1 MIYRY
6 KNIVI
11 RVISQDGRY
20 TTAVPVSEKAMDMFT
35 LEKGVIYLPNETLK
49 IFTNDIR

>member
-1 MIYRY
+1 MLYQY

-11 RVISQDGRY
+11 KVISQDGRY
-20 TTAVPVSEKAMDMFT
+20 TSAVPVSNEAIDMFT
-35 LEKGVIYLPNETLK
+35 LEDGVMYLPNETLK